1 MAFPKQSFD
10 DIAKSFFTHP
20 EAAADLLNSL
30 APQTAGELGLGRYY
44 LPGHIKSMP
53 GQELHS
59 SHGGPKGI
67 VDLLFRIVEPD
78 SLRTLAVVHV
88 EVQEEA
94 RPDMRSRLREYQ
106 YRLLDHLEDSG
117 IVDDTDL
124 AVPTLQLLVHTGPGR
139 WPEAHRPTGHGPS
152 LPRGL
157 FRTEHI
163 SMLDVGDLQA
173 DTWTSLRPQTETA
186 AFTCLTLLQRDVA
199 KLSRRG
205 RDMIPAYALHMQ
217 QLFRQLY
224 NLSCS
229 RDWEAHGLDAT
240 VSRWITGTIM
250 SHVANE
256 KYVFTPNLRN
266 AKSLEEIVMEQD
278 TLVAEMEAGWDQVQ
292 AKGEEIGEARGEVR
306 GQAIQH
312 RLVLLELAA
321 PHLTESALSRCSA
334 ALEQMDLA
342 ALPTVTEVARVSS
355 RGGDVAS
362 PLERL
367 LTLGR
372 SDTGEGRF

>member
-1 MAFPKQSFD
+1 MDVPEQSLD
-10 DIAKSFFTHP
+10 EIAKSFFTHAV
-20 EAAADLLNSL
+20 AAADLLNSL
-30 APQTAGELGLGRYY
+30 APQTAGQVGLGPCY
-44 LPGHIKSMP
+44 LPGHITSML
-53 GQELHS
+53 GQEFLS
-59 SHGGPKGI
+59 SHGGGKRI

-88 EVQEEA
+88 EVQEET
-94 RPDMRSRLREYQ
+94 PEDMNSRMGEYQ
-106 YRLLDHLEDSG
+106 YRLWDHLEDAG
-117 IVDDTDL
+117 IVDDTDR
-124 AVPTLQLLVHTGPGR
+124 AVPTLQLLVHTGSGR
-139 WPEAHRPTGHGPS
+139 WPEAHRPVTYAAAAGGYLTSEP
-152 LPRGL
+152 
-157 FRTEHI
+157 I
-163 SMLDVGDLQA
+163 AMLDVGGQHRDDA
-173 DTWTSLRPQTETA
+173 WSALRPQTETA

-256 KYVFTPNLRN
+256 KYFFTPNLRN

-292 AKGEEIGEARGEVR
+292 AKGEEIGEARGQAR

-355 RGGDVAS
+355 RGGDGAR

-372 SDTGEGRF
+372 SDTGEGGF

>member
-1 MAFPKQSFD
+1 MLFPVQKVIPD
-10 DIAKSFFTHP
+10 HP
-20 EAAADLLNSL
+20 
-30 APQTAGELGLGRYY
+30 AGACSAGQLVGGGLRPRQHGTCTGRLSNY
-44 LPGHIKSMP
+44 LYK
-53 GQELHS
+53 
-59 SHGGPKGI
+59 PK
-67 VDLLFRIVEPD
+67 
-78 SLRTLAVVHV
+78 
-88 EVQEEA
+88 
-94 RPDMRSRLREYQ
+94 Q
-106 YRLLDHLEDSG
+106 YRLWDHLEDAK
-117 IVDDTDL
+117 IEDDTGQ
-124 AVPTLQLLVHTGPGR
+124 AVPTLQLLVHTGSGR
-139 WPEAHRPTGHGPS
+139 WPVAHRPRIGAGPPGGY
-152 LPRGL
+152 LTLEP
-157 FRTEHI
+157 I
-163 SMLDVGDLQA
+163 SMLDVGGQHRDDA
-173 DTWTSLRPQTETA
+173 WSALRPQTETA

-256 KYVFTPNLRN
+256 KYFFTPNLRN

-292 AKGEEIGEARGEVR
+292 VIGEVIGEAR

-355 RGGDVAS
+355 RGGDGAR

-372 SDTGEGRF
+372 NDTGEGGF